1 MCFTLSG
8 LRGFGQMMRFRA
20 RLHVHAAPLRPRA
33 TRLRDSASTT
43 VAHAAAHAA
52 MVGEA
57 QRKGPLLAGLLA
69 ANVLPTKRKVL
80 ECNPFDRAC
89 TADLGVG
96 YA

>member
-1 MCFTLSG
+1 
-8 LRGFGQMMRFRA
+8 
-20 RLHVHAAPLRPRA
+20 
-33 TRLRDSASTT
+33 
-43 VAHAAAHAA
+43 